1 MKILERL
8 RNRSSQDRAREQK
21 AALVKAGIRSDPPAT
36 RTDVDHPPVL
46 KTNTHH
52 SAFDRVDAQRDAR
65 NEPER
70 LRDEARYRRE
80 RLELYRARLYGGRAA
95 SQSKLRELQRAS
107 DGAAARL
114 RRAEAA
120 AIPTHPPT

>member
-52 SAFDRVDAQRDAR
+52 SPFDRVDAQRDAR
-65 NEPER
+65 NERER

-107 DGAAARL
+107 DGAAARI

>member
-36 RTDVDHPPVL
+36 PTELDHPPVL

-65 NEPER
+65 NE
-70 LRDEARYRRE
+70 RE